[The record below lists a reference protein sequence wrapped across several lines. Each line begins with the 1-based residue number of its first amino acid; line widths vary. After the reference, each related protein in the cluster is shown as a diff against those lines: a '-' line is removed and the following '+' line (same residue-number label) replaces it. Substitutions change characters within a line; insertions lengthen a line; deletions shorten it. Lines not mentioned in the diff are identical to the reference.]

1 MLLFCKPKCWFS
13 CVGGEGS
20 HLFRLAVEWMKL
32 GSWPNLF
39 AGARLGFTLN
49 DRLEMKCD
57 GSLIKNFS
65 SKQLITNMNYVV
77 WTQYPNMWHHMHPH
91 THTLTLYIYIHIIYR
106 YFFWDCIL
114 FISQM
119 DMHILYMEHLVYY
132 EATGEIW
139 RESVWHDETKV
150 ADEKKVNKSTERGTM
165 SHPTLPQ
172 ILPKCA
178 GPRL

>member
-1 MLLFCKPKCWFS
+1 MVMAKTEILNMYPPPKKKTPVSQVLLFCKPKCWFS

-49 DRLEMKCD
+49 DRLVMKCD
-57 GSLIKNFS
+57 GSLTKDFS

-91 THTLTLYIYIHIIYR
+91 THTYYIYIYILYIYVDIFLRLYIVYKPNGHAYSIHGA
-106 YFFWDCIL
+106 FGIL
-114 FISQM
+114 WSYGWNLKRVSM
-119 DMHILYMEHLVYY
+119 
-132 EATGEIW
+132 AW
-139 RESVWHDETKV
+139 W
-150 ADEKKVNKSTERGTM
+150 NKSCRRKK
-165 SHPTLPQ
+165 S
-172 ILPKCA
+172 K
-178 GPRL
+178 